1 MTGVNRSGRED
12 RLVRKWKC
20 TQCGYI
26 HTGDAPPEI
35 CPVCGASKDKFVE
48 YVPQK

>member
-1 MTGVNRSGRED
+1 MEQALPGKED

-26 HTGDAPPEI
+26 HTGDAPPET